1 MAASSA
7 KRVSDLAAFCNTM
20 CMSVIP
26 QVLMLFFMEF
36 THYWRCTR
44 FKRSRLPIKVR
55 SNILYVIFT
64 FYLQAKTIAI
74 ALKLK

>member
-1 MAASSA
+1 
-7 KRVSDLAAFCNTM
+7 
-20 CMSVIP
+20 
-26 QVLMLFFMEF
+26 MEF

-55 SNILYVIFT
+55 SNILYVIST